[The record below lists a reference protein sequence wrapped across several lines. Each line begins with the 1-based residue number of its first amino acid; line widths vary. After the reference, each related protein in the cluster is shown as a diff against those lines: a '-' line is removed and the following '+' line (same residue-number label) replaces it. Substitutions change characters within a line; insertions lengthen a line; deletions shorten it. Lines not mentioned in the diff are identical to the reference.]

1 MFLDF
6 LKQVK
11 CVNPLLSGL
20 FLHQLNET
28 AKAKND
34 LIIVNLIKGINSN
47 EYPSAV
53 QLIWLKIVIVWQ
65 P

>member
-11 CVNPLLSGL
+11 CVNPFLSGL

-47 EYPSAV
+47 EYPSAL
-53 QLIWLKIVIVWQ
+53 QLI
-65 P
+65 